1 MKKLFL
7 YTILICTSVFVL
19 NSCRKDY
26 SSLNTD
32 KINGVSF
39 DTTGQSNLS
48 VFQFD
53 KLTVKPV
60 LKMDGIKE
68 SDLKY
73 EWRLNVAPRSL
84 DYQVIGTERDLEFE
98 MKQAPTKANEFYQLL
113 YVVTDQSNDLKYVTA
128 WPLIVRNSIGEGL
141 VIATSSDGVN
151 SDLSHIMSPLIT
163 SDYTSESVKRNIF
176 STVNEKTIPGL
187 LKQIKYTKLSGVG
200 EIIMAISDETIVAIK
215 TLDYSLAAMNEDLFF
230 TPVAGRK
237 NDLIGDLTQSDVYI
251 GNGRLSAF
259 WLEINKKFGI
269 PFDNKYTVPAV
280 VALNGHSN
288 NPAVVISY
296 YDEVKGVFVY
306 QPAVSAWG
314 DRNTYL
320 LSSTAQ
326 SGFDPASIP
335 GKVNL
340 AAGVSQAGEFFH
352 VLKDKNSNNVGLYV
366 IDGGGYDDDWNF
378 INPSPKSFFDLS
390 AAPDIQNAE
399 RFVLLD
405 DQKVLYYATKTKI
418 YAVLYGASTPTFS
431 ERYTANSG
439 EEITTLQIYRQADYP
454 KRSPDWDPP
463 YISTNNKQLI
473 MSTYNG
479 TQGKVYIMPIINI
492 GLGNINIPN
501 IKIYDGFD
509 RISAIGT
516 QR

>member
-1 MKKLFL
+1 MRKLFL
-7 YTILICTSVFVL
+7 YTILLCLSVFVF

-26 SSLNTD
+26 SSLNTN

-60 LKMDGIKE
+60 LKMEGVKE

-73 EWRLNVAPRSL
+73 EWRLNAAPGSL
-84 DYQVIGTERDLEFE
+84 DYQLIGKERNLEFE
-98 MKQAPTKANEFYQLL
+98 VKKIPTKANEFYQLL
-113 YVVTDQSNDLKYVTA
+113 YVVTDQTNALEYITA
-128 WPLIVRNSIGEGL
+128 WPVTVRNSIGEGL
-141 VIATSSDGVN
+141 VIASSSDGVN
-151 SDLSHIMSPLIT
+151 SDISHIMSPLVT
-163 SDYTSESVKRNIF
+163 SDYTLESIKKNIF
-176 STVNEKTIPGL
+176 SAINGKMIPGL
-187 LKQIKYTKLSGVG
+187 LKQIRYTKLNAVG
-200 EIIMAISDETIVAIK
+200 EIMMGISDESIVAIK
-215 TLDYSLAAMNEDLFF
+215 TLDYSLAAMNENLFF
-230 TPVAGRK
+230 TPVPGRK
-237 NDLIGDLTQSDVYI
+237 NDQIGDLTQSDVYI
-251 GNGRLSAF
+251 GNGRLTAV

-269 PFDNKYTVPAV
+269 PFDNKYTVPSH

-306 QPAVSAWG
+306 QPAITSWG
-314 DRNTYL
+314 DRKSYL
-320 LSSTAQ
+320 LSSLPQGA
-326 SGFDPASIP
+326 FDPASMP

-340 AAGVSQAGEFFH
+340 AAGVAQNGDFLH
-352 VLKDKNSNNVGLYV
+352 VLKDKTSNNVGLYV
-366 IDGGGYDDDWNF
+366 VDGGRYDDDYNF
-378 INPSPKSFFDLS
+378 IAPSPKSFVDLS
-390 AAPDIQNAE
+390 TAPDIQNAQ

-405 DQKVLYYATKTKI
+405 DQKVMYYATKTKI

-431 ERYTANSG
+431 ERYTTNSG
-439 EEITTLQIYRQADYP
+439 EEITTLQVYRQADYP
-454 KRSPDWDPP
+454 KKPIGDPS

-473 MSTYNG
+473 MSTFG
-479 TQGKVYIMPIINI
+479 GSKGKVYILPMINI
-492 GLGNINIPN
+492 GLGNIDVPK
-501 IKIYDGFD
+501 IKVYEGFD

>member
-7 YTILICTSVFVL
+7 YTLLLCLSVSML

-26 SSLNTD
+26 SSLNTK

-39 DTTGQSNLS
+39 DTTGQGNLS

-60 LKMDGIKE
+60 LKMEGVKE
-68 SDLKY
+68 ADLKY
-73 EWRLNVAPRSL
+73 EWRLNAAPGSL
-84 DYQVIGTERDLEFE
+84 AYQVIGKERNLEFE
-98 MKQAPTKANEFYQLL
+98 IKQIPTKANEFYQLL
-113 YVVTDQSNDLKYVTA
+113 YVVTDQTNDLEYITA
-128 WPLIVRNSIGEGL
+128 WPVTVRNSIGEGL

-151 SDLSHIMSPLIT
+151 SDISHIMSPLVT
-163 SDYTSESVKRNIF
+163 SDYTSESIKRNIF
-176 STVNEKTIPGL
+176 SAVNGKTIPGL
-187 LKQIKYTKLSGVG
+187 LKQIRYTKLNGPG
-200 EIIMAISDETIVAIK
+200 EIMMAISDQTIVALK

-230 TPVAGRK
+230 TPVPGRK
-237 NDLIGDLTQSDVYI
+237 NDQIGDLTQSDVYI
-251 GNGRLSAF
+251 GNGRLTAV

-269 PFDNKYTVPAV
+269 PFDNKYTVPAR
-280 VALNGHSN
+280 VALNGHSD
-288 NPAVVISY
+288 NPAVVVSY

-306 QPAVSAWG
+306 QPAVSSFG

-320 LSSTAQ
+320 LPSSPQGA
-326 SGFDPASIP
+326 FDPSATP

-340 AAGVSQAGEFFH
+340 AAGVAQNGDFLH
-352 VLKDKNSNNVGLYV
+352 VLKDKTSNNVGLYV
-366 IDGGGYDDDWNF
+366 VDGGRYDDDWNF
-378 INPSPKSFFDLS
+378 ITPSPKSFFDLS
-390 AAPDIQNAE
+390 TAPDIQNAE

-418 YAVLYGASTPTFS
+418 YGVLYGASTPTFS
-431 ERYTANSG
+431 ERYTANAG

-454 KRSPDWDPP
+454 KRSDWDAP

-473 MSTYNG
+473 MSTYG
-479 TQGKVYIMPIINI
+479 GAKGKVYIMPIINI
-492 GLGNINIPN
+492 GLGNIDVPK
-501 IKIYDGFD
+501 IKVYEGFD